1 MYIMKDQYIVNSKDL
16 VSVADAI
23 REKTS
28 YGDYSLVFPD
38 GFVKQINN
46 ISTGGSVAEPYIEEA
61 YNSAGVIKAIFH
73 GYTTVRPYMYY
84 TASHLNTLEL
94 SDTITSIGILAF
106 GSCTGLHS
114 VKLPTALTTIG
125 NGAFN
130 TCIALKE
137 IDIPA
142 NVTKV
147 DVNAFAYCTQLAK
160 AVFKGTPTSL
170 HNTTFSGCD
179 ALTEIYVPWSE
190 GEVAGA
196 PWGATKATITYNYTE
211 T

>member
-1 MYIMKDQYIVNSKDL
+1 MEQQYIVNSADL
-16 VSVADAI
+16 FSVADAI
-23 REKTS
+23 RQKVETS
-28 YGDYSLVFPD
+28 EPLKFPAD
-38 GFVKQINN
+38 FVKEINN
-46 ISTGGSVAEPYIEEA
+46 ISTGGSATEPYLEET
-61 YNSAGVIKAIFH
+61 YDSRGNVTQSILH
-73 GYTTVRPYMYY
+73 GYTVVRPYMYY
-84 TASHLNTLEL
+84 TASHLNTIEL
-94 SDTITSIGILAF
+94 SDTITTVGILAF

-137 IDIPA
+137 IEIPA
-142 NVTKV
+142 NVTKL
-147 DVNAFAYCTQLAK
+147 DVNAFAYCTRLAK
-160 AVFKGTPTSL
+160 VVFKGIPTSL
-170 HNTTFSGCD
+170 HDTTFSGCE

-211 T
+211 